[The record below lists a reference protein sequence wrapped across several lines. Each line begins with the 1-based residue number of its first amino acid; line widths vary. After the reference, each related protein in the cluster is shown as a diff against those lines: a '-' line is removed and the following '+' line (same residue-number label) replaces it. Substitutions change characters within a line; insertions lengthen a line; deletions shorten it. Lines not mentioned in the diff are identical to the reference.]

1 MHKHS
6 NSIISGIT
14 QDPEICSESEV
25 SLSDRTNGE
34 QDLPISEQLPV
45 LPEVEVTQERQRTA
59 TPPPR
64 VVDGTIIEST
74 LLGADESEQ
83 SNPPR
88 VQRRHRLLHVALSCA
103 TWVVPLLALM
113 ALLFTETFPDL
124 PGFLTQFIPGL
135 LPSATVTI
143 VPASLNLHITST
155 IAAVTGTPNISHH
168 EVRARLISVTTRPQ
182 EAAIPTTGKGHIP
195 ALRATG
201 SVTFYNQLTISQTI
215 ASGTVLTG
223 VDGVQV
229 VTEQVAFIP
238 AALPPVEGQV
248 TVPARALQAG
258 PKGNITVHDIN
269 TLCCVEG
276 VAVQNLVAFTGGEQA
291 HEYPAVSQ
299 QDFNGVSEP
308 LTTAL
313 THHAQTTFYAQMLPN
328 EKEVTPPQCTST
340 VQPDHPVGSEATWV
354 SVVVAVTCRG
364 EVYDMQA
371 AKALGIA
378 LLTEQAEKGLG
389 PSYSCLGH
397 IAASITQVR
406 PISAHHSTLS
416 LIVKAEGIWS
426 YRFSS
431 TRLHTFARLVAG
443 KGVKEAKV
451 LLQKMQG
458 VHAVTIVI
466 SRGGSAV
473 LPSNPDQIT
482 VQLLIVIGL

>member
-6 NSIISGIT
+6 NSIISGIP
-14 QDPEICSESEV
+14 QDPEICSKSEV
-25 SLSDRTNGE
+25 SLSDRINGE
-34 QDLPISEQLPV
+34 QDLPISKQSPV
-45 LPEVEVTQERQRTA
+45 LPEIEITQDRQHIA

-64 VVDGTIIEST
+64 VVDGTIVEST
-74 LLGADESEQ
+74 LLGTDDSEQ
-83 SNPPR
+83 NNPPCI
-88 VQRRHRLLHVALSCA
+88 QRRCRLLHVVLSCA
-103 TWVVPLLALM
+103 TWVVSLLVLM

-124 PGFLTQFIPGL
+124 PGFLTQFIPVL
-135 LPSATVTI
+135 LPSATLTI
-143 VPASLNLHITST
+143 VPSSADLHITST

-168 EVRARLISVTTRPQ
+168 EVLARLISVTTGPQ
-182 EAAIPTTGKGHIP
+182 EAAIPTTGKGHMP
-195 ALRATG
+195 AFRATG
-201 SVTFYNQLTISQTI
+201 SVTFYNQLTAPQTI

-229 VTEQVAFIP
+229 VTERVAFIP

-248 TVPARALQAG
+248 TIPAQALQAG

-299 QDFNGVSEP
+299 QDFDGVSEP

-313 THHAQTTFYAQMLPN
+313 THHAQSTFHAQVLPN
-328 EKEVTPPQCTST
+328 EQEVTPPQCTST
-340 VQPDHPVGSEATWV
+340 VQPDHPVGSEATQV

-364 EVYDMQA
+364 EVYDMHA
-371 AKALGIA
+371 AKALAIA
-378 LLTEQAEKGLG
+378 LLTEQAAKDLG
-389 PSYSCLGH
+389 PSYSCVGH

-406 PISAHHSTLS
+406 LLDAHHSTLS
-416 LIVKAEGIWS
+416 LVVKAEGTWS

-431 TRLHTFARLVAG
+431 SRLHTFARLVVG
-443 KGVKEAKV
+443 KSVKEAKA

-458 VHAVTIVI
+458 VRTVTIVL
-466 SRGGSAV
+466 SGGGSAM